1 MVRRFGIFVYMC
13 AVMFF
18 FFFFFFFPFFMDALY
33 TRLKKY
39 FVGLTAV
46 TLCKRTILRVGL
58 ITFSHVDLY
67 ILCLFSM
74 ASLIWLDLSNR

>member
-1 MVRRFGIFVYMC
+1 MN
-13 AVMFF
+13 
-18 FFFFFFFPFFMDALY
+18 ALH
-33 TRLKKY
+33 RSFEKD

-58 ITFSHVDLY
+58 IAFSHVDLY